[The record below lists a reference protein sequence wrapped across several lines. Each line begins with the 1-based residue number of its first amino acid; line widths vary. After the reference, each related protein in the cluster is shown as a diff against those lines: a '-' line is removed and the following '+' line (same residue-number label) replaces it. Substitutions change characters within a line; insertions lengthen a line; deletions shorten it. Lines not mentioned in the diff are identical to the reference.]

1 MSETLDSLAPDSVIG
16 ILGGGQL
23 GRMLALAAARLGLK
37 THIYAP
43 SLDCPAGEV
52 ASYITAGD
60 YEDTK
65 SLTAFA
71 KQCDAVTYEFEN
83 VPAVTAKLVGGL
95 VPLRP
100 NAKAL
105 DVAQDRLTEKTFL
118 QDTVGVKVAGFYD
131 VANEFDLKRALKRMG
146 YPGVL
151 KTRRFGY
158 DGKGQAIIREESD
171 IAAAWDKLG
180 GQPLILEAFI
190 PFVREVSVIAAR
202 GIDGTCK
209 AYPLTENIHRNHIL
223 HQSLAPAAGDD
234 GKAQEMAMN
243 ILTAL
248 DYVGVMG
255 TEFFELQDGSLIVNE
270 IAPRVHNS
278 GHWTIEGSVTSQF
291 QNHIRA
297 ICGLPLGDTRSIAP
311 GMVMRNVVGKGANTA
326 HEVLSDPDTQL
337 HLYGKARA
345 LDGRKMGH
353 TTTLTFD

>member
-1 MSETLDSLAPDSVIG
+1 MDSLAPGSVIG

-37 THIYAP
+37 THIFAP

-52 ASYITAGD
+52 ANYITAGD

-83 VPAVTAKLVGGL
+83 VPAMTAKLVASL

-118 QDTVGVKVAGFYD
+118 QDTVGIKVAGFHD
-131 VANEFDLKRALKRMG
+131 IANEFDLKRAFKRMG

-158 DGKGQAIIREESD
+158 DGKGQVIIRDESD
-171 IAAAWDKLG
+171 IAAAWEKLG

-202 GIDGTCK
+202 GMDGTCK
-209 AYPLTENIHRNHIL
+209 AYPLVENIHRDHIL

-234 GKAQEMAMN
+234 GKAQDIAMK

-255 TEFFELQDGSLIVNE
+255 TEFFELKDGSLIVNE

-278 GHWTIEGSVTSQF
+278 GHWTQDAGCIDQF
-291 QNHIRA
+291 EQHIRA
-297 ICGLPLGDTRSIAP
+297 VAGWPLGKPTPLYNVEMTNLIGDDVKAWPEIAKEP
-311 GMVMRNVVGKGANTA
+311 YT
-326 HEVLSDPDTQL
+326 HL
-337 HLYGKARA
+337 HLYGKTDIRP
-345 LDGRKMGH
+345 GRKMGH
-353 TTTLTFD
+353 VNRIKT